1 MHGSQ
6 DMFTFIIEL
15 EELRDCSNVLVPFVV
30 SSLLTNNSLNK
41 TTESALDNILSINPG
56 VNNSRKNLK
65 KLFQFATS
73 ETL

>member
-41 TTESALDNILSINPG
+41 TTESALDYILSINPG

>member
-15 EELRDCSNVLVPFVV
+15 EDLRDCSNVLVPFVV

-41 TTESALDNILSINPG
+41 TTESALDYILSINPG